1 MHEELDSNVQL
12 SLSTQPECYD
22 ALPLVELASRISN
35 QRDRLAL
42 KELHDNRP
50 VFRLVGGRPL
60 LFVQFISVLRETPW
74 AMRTAGHSAAVLDRA
89 CDIVTDRF
97 SNLPPE
103 NQSPTTEGK
112 AGPDCRYYFRA
123 FLQVWENWK
132 RDKPSMSPLQDE
144 TASARIL
151 QRGVIKH
158 FRLSCLEARR
168 ECNPARS
175 RYAWQIGAG
184 TIQVWMPASL
194 PGRDRRA
201 WLETHVDDPDSSR
214 PQERDRVQQI
224 VDEFFGIARRV
235 PINSDVRQIPSQ
247 DPGGV
252 PLASLAAKDGG
263 VFDLAAVIADEKVA
277 RIRELR
283 PAIQAL
289 GKANLRKLVIFI
301 IEALSEDRYEESQVA
316 RDFGLSKSTVSRFAG
331 IRWEFPGRIPD
342 LWANVAHTLASHAP
356 FIETAQDAGVWDQV
370 QRVLGNQR
378 QANARRTGDV

>member
-1 MHEELDSNVQL
+1 MHAELDPNVQL
-12 SLSTQPECYD
+12 ALNTQAECYE
-22 ALPLVELASRISN
+22 ALPLVELASRIGN
-35 QRDRLAL
+35 EGDRLAL

-50 VFRLVGGRPL
+50 VFRLVGGQPL
-60 LFVQFISVLRETPW
+60 LFIRFISVLRETPW
-74 AMRTAGHSAAVLDRA
+74 AMRTAGHSASVLDRA

-103 NQSPTTEGK
+103 NQAPTTEGR

-123 FLQVWENWK
+123 FLQVWEKWK
-132 RDKPSMSPLQDE
+132 RDKSSMSPLENE

-151 QRGVIKH
+151 QRGVVKH

-168 ECNPARS
+168 ECNPART
-175 RYAWQIGAG
+175 RYAWQVGAG

-194 PGRDRRA
+194 AGHERRV
-201 WLETHVDDPDSSR
+201 WLETHVDDPDPSR
-214 PQERDRVQQI
+214 AQERDRVQRV
-224 VDEFFGIARRV
+224 VDESFGIARQV
-235 PINSDVRQIPSQ
+235 PIDSDVRQTPSH
-247 DPGGV
+247 DLASV
-252 PLASLAAKDGG
+252 PLNALAAEDSGA
-263 VFDLAAVIADEKVA
+263 FDLAVAIADEKVA

-289 GKANLRKLVIFI
+289 GKVKLKNLVLFI
-301 IEALSEDRYEESQVA
+301 LKALSEDRYEESQVA

-331 IRWEFPGRIPD
+331 IRWDLPGRIPD

-356 FIETAQDAGVWDQV
+356 FIETAQDAGVWHQV
-370 QRVLGNQR
+370 QRVLGDQR